1 MEQATRTRG
10 RPRYDQ
16 EDAEAAEAFR
26 SIGSKVQLNR
36 DEAAPLWV
44 QLRNQVEEAINTGL
58 LAANSRIPSEQALC
72 DFFGVSRPVVRA
84 AIGSLSNE
92 GRIIK
97 MPRKGMFVAAPRE
110 HVDFM
115 TANLGVFDDLT
126 AKGHKVST
134 RTLEIYRCPPSEK
147 ESKVFGIPANGSVVR
162 ISRVYMTDGTPITM
176 TRISLPG
183 HRVPGLEN
191 ILSEN
196 QSIFGTIRA
205 VFGLTVKRA
214 DRWLRAAL
222 PTKEEADEMG
232 VAANTPLIEIESI
245 AYDSDGAALEYY
257 EAFYNSSVAR
267 IHMAVEQPSAT
278 VNGLDRT

>member
-1 MEQATRTRG
+1 
-10 RPRYDQ
+10 
-16 EDAEAAEAFR
+16 
-26 SIGSKVQLNR
+26 
-36 DEAAPLWV
+36 
-44 QLRNQVEEAINTGL
+44 
-58 LAANSRIPSEQALC
+58 
-72 DFFGVSRPVVRA
+72 
-84 AIGSLSNE
+84 
-92 GRIIK
+92 
-97 MPRKGMFVAAPRE
+97 
-110 HVDFM
+110 
-115 TANLGVFDDLT
+115 
-126 AKGHKVST
+126 
-134 RTLEIYRCPPSEK
+134 EK

-222 PTKEEADEMG
+222 PTKEEADQMG

-278 VNGLDRT
+278 VNGVDRT